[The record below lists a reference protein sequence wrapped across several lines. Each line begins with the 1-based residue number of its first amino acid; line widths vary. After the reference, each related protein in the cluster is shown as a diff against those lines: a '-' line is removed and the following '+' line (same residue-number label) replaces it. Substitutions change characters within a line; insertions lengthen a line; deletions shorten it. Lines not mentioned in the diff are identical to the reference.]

1 MTPRRRLV
9 IVIAAVMASFA
20 GTTAAFAS
28 VDGGVGPT
36 DSAEERDSRY
46 GDWVCVGIETV
57 DFGYCQGNPLPE
69 RLPLPEDRPR
79 L

>member
-1 MTPRRRLV
+1 MTRRRRLV
-9 IVIAAVMASFA
+9 IVIAAVLASFGGPA
-20 GTTAAFAS
+20 DVFAASGTSGETS
-28 VDGGVGPT
+28 E
-36 DSAEERDSRY
+36 EERDSRY

-69 RLPLPEDRPR
+69 RLPLPQDRPR